1 MTLLSTQAI
10 LLAFACLGLG
20 LAVGAFW
27 NRLIR
32 RMPFDKSL
40 RGAEVCAFCGSR
52 IPLWCELPILGFF
65 ASRGKLPC
73 CQRPRAKSE
82 FFVPLV
88 STLLAL
94 AAFFLWLCFSGFSQ
108 AESLFQP
115 EELSKLLVLEWLFLT
130 LVPICVIDFR
140 HHLLPDSVSIGG
152 IVFGLLVS
160 LFPGGLS
167 PLWSLVSAAVAGGG
181 LFLFAKLV
189 AKALK
194 KDAMG
199 FGDVKLL
206 AGYGAIMGAPLA
218 VETLIL
224 ASFAGVC
231 VMLPLRF
238 FKKNALS
245 LEGEASAGEFP
256 FGPFLALSAP
266 IVFLFGGAFLEFYLG
281 LFEVG

>member
-1 MTLLSTQAI
+1 MSLPFTTAV
-10 LLAFACLGLG
+10 LLALASLVLG
-20 LAVGAFW
+20 LAAGAFW
-27 NRLIR
+27 NRLIE

-40 RGAEVCAFCGSR
+40 RGAGTCAFCGAKL
-52 IPLWCELPILGFF
+52 PLWCELPVFGFF
-65 ASRGKLPC
+65 ASRGKIPC
-73 CQRPRAKSE
+73 CQKPRSKSE
-82 FFVPLV
+82 LFVPLV
-88 STLLAL
+88 SAALALSACAVWLCLSNYNQVEASLNLSEVPKLLA
-94 AAFFLWLCFSGFSQ
+94 
-108 AESLFQP
+108 
-115 EELSKLLVLEWLFLT
+115 LEWLFLT
-130 LVPICVIDFR
+130 LVPVCVIDFK

-152 IVFGLLVS
+152 IVFGILLS
-160 LFPGGLS
+160 LFPGSLS
-167 PLWSLVSAAVAGGG
+167 PLWSFASAAVAGGG

-224 ASFAGVC
+224 ASFVGVC

-245 LEGEASAGEFP
+245 LEGGSTAGEFP

-266 IVFLFGGAFLEFYLG
+266 IVFLFGGEFLDFYLS
-281 LFEVG
+281 LFG